1 VQDYRCS
8 QAARLIATIRA
19 LQANHARHFSKALA
33 RNVARIIHVFAHALK
48 VARSLH
54 VGG

>member
-1 VQDYRCS
+1 VQDYSCS
-8 QAARLIATIRA
+8 QAVRLIATIRA
-19 LQANHARHFSKALA
+19 QANHARHFSKALA